1 MRAAVIGLL
10 ALRDGRRDRG
20 TQDSGWQH
28 VHPLSERTG
37 RAVPPSADRT
47 PGRTTMSHP
56 SGWFRPDGRRS
67 SGTSPSDKALS
78 RTVR

>member
-1 MRAAVIGLL
+1 
-10 ALRDGRRDRG
+10 
-20 TQDSGWQH
+20 